1 MNVVLTGQQ
10 SRMARRDDEA
20 KKRKREDVSI
30 SNGLISEKKA
40 HTAAKIKQQMDGAKR
55 MIPQT

>member
-1 MNVVLTGQQ
+1 MLTGQQ